1 MANAPES
8 ILRPEHLPEGDFV
21 RIVLEQHTRIR
32 ELFGQVHRATGK
44 DKQETFDELRRLLAV
59 HEAAEEMIVRPVT
72 RTATGGGRVATARN
86 HEEHLAAH
94 LLANLE
100 NTDVSSAKFST
111 GLSEF
116 EKKVVEHAEHEET
129 EELPLIVKTRGEQQR
144 VLLGRA
150 LQAAQTIAPT
160 HPHPTAAGST
170 AAQYVLGPFASLLDH
185 ARDALKKAM
194 AA

>member
-1 MANAPES
+1 MANAPETM
-8 ILRPEHLPEGDFV
+8 LRPAQLPEGDFV
-21 RIVLEQHTRIR
+21 RIIMEQHTRIR
-32 ELFGQVHRATGK
+32 ELFRQLHSTTAK
-44 DKQETFDELRRLLAV
+44 NKQATFDELRRLLAV

-72 RTATGGGRVATARN
+72 RTTTGGGRVASARN
-86 HEEHLAAH
+86 HEEHMAAH
-94 LLANLE
+94 LLADLE
-100 NTDVSSAKFST
+100 KTDVSSAKFSA

-129 EELPLIVKTRGEQQR
+129 EEFPLIVKERSEQQR
-144 VLLGRA
+144 VLLGKA
-150 LQAAQTIAPT
+150 LQAAETIAPT

-170 AAQYVLGPFASLLDH
+170 TAQYVLGPFASLLDH